1 MIKDARLPLKE
12 KFLEYFKETPI
23 QKFAGFHVGRCEDTI
38 SDWKKDDQ
46 DFSDWIDK
54 YKADYVKRK
63 IGEVRSPEWILERIF
78 KGDFAQRTET
88 DLTSGGKPLL
98 GGAAKD
104 IGEPEA

>member
-1 MIKDARLPLKE
+1 M
-12 KFLEYFKETPI
+12 
-23 QKFAGFHVGRCEDTI
+23 
-38 SDWKKDDQ
+38 
-46 DFSDWIDK
+46 
-54 YKADYVKRK
+54 KRK